1 MLVPNWIRN
10 TRTAITGLAGRLH
23 SGALIALSG
32 AVQMDAPPRGV
43 IGAAGRAGIRP
54 VACRTPRLLVRAA
67 PPDMAGA
74 APGDAVVTW
83 PGADDATYGG
93 RRAVEAAL
101 EQVFGDEETPGLEV
115 HAFCR

>member
-10 TRTAITGLAGRLH
+10 TRTAITGLALGFTA
-23 SGALIALSG
+23 GLIALSG
-32 AVQMDAPPRGV
+32 AVQMDAPPRGSS
-43 IGAAGRAGIRP
+43 GPQAAPGSVP
-54 VACRTPRLLVRAA
+54 WLVERHDCWSGAA

-74 APGDAVVTW
+74 VPGHAVVTW